1 MLRPHK
7 RIRIDNNLSTNKT
20 KSFTIDLSEFNNITT
35 IDELLN
41 ILNVSQLKQTHLFI
55 NIDTLYNLKEPL
67 IKLNNMIGLNEFKEA
82 IVNMIL
88 YYIQGLDN
96 NEMFNTVLQG
106 PPGCGKTEI
115 AQILAD
121 IYSKL
126 GKLSKGTF
134 TSVKRHDLVAE
145 YLGQTAIKTNRV
157 LKDALGGVL
166 FIDEAYSLGNSEKRD
181 SFAKECIDTI
191 NHFLTENA
199 DDFVVIIAGY
209 SEELKNQFFSM
220 NRGLERRF
228 PWKFKIDNY
237 SNTDLYN
244 IFIKQCSDANW
255 SVINKKY
262 IESFF
267 EKNYESFPFFGGDTM
282 TFFYKC
288 KIAHA
293 RRSITIPSHLKR
305 KLSNSDIDN
314 AFILFKSKSDDDD
327 NNTYKFMYI

>member
-1 MLRPHK
+1 MLHPHK
-7 RIRIDNNLSTNKT
+7 RIRIDNNLSTNKI
-20 KSFTIDLSEFNNITT
+20 KSYTIDLSEFNNITT
-35 IDELLN
+35 IDQLLN
-41 ILNVSQLKQTHLFI
+41 ILNVSQRKQTHLFI

-67 IKLNNMIGLNEFKEA
+67 IELNNMIGLNEFKES

-88 YYIQGLDN
+88 YYIQDLDN
-96 NEMFNTVLQG
+96 NEMFNTVLEG

-157 LKDALGGVL
+157 LKDACGGVL
-166 FIDEAYSLGNSEKRD
+166 FIDEAYSLGNNEKRD

-191 NHFLTENA
+191 NNFLTENA

-255 SVINKKY
+255 SVINKKH

-314 AFILFKSKSDDDD
+314 AFLLFKSKSDDD
-327 NNTYKFMYI
+327 NNTYKFMYV

>member
-1 MLRPHK
+1 MLHPHK
-7 RIRIDNNLSTNKT
+7 RIRIDNNLSTNKI
-20 KSFTIDLSEFNNITT
+20 KSYTIDLSEFNNITT
-35 IDELLN
+35 IDQLLN
-41 ILNVSQLKQTHLFI
+41 ILNVSQRKQTHLFI

-67 IKLNNMIGLNEFKEA
+67 IELNNMIGLNEFKES

-88 YYIQGLDN
+88 YYIQDLDN
-96 NEMFNTVLQG
+96 NEMFNTVLEG

-157 LKDALGGVL
+157 LKNALGGVL
-166 FIDEAYSLGNSEKRD
+166 FIDEAYSLGNNEKRD

-191 NHFLTENA
+191 NNFLTENA

-314 AFILFKSKSDDDD
+314 AFLLFKSKSDDD
-327 NNTYKFMYI
+327 NNTYKFMYV

>member
-7 RIRIDNNLSTNKT
+7 RIRVDNNLSTNKI

-41 ILNVSQLKQTHLFI
+41 ILNVSQRKQTQLFI

-67 IKLNNMIGLNEFKEA
+67 IKLNNMIGLNEFKES

-96 NEMFNTVLQG
+96 NEMFNTVLEG

-145 YLGQTAIKTNRV
+145 YLGQTAIKTNKV

-199 DDFVVIIAGY
+199 DDFVGGKVRSAGDVDGD
-209 SEELKNQFFSM
+209 EIPDIL
-220 NRGLERRF
+220 
-228 PWKFKIDNY
+228 
-237 SNTDLYN
+237 
-244 IFIKQCSDANW
+244 
-255 SVINKKY
+255 INA
-262 IESFF
+262 
-267 EKNYESFPFFGGDTM
+267 FGNADGGGSRAGKTYLILGSSLGS
-282 TFFYKC
+282 TSTVY
-288 KIAHA
+288 
-293 RRSITIPSHLKR
+293 
-305 KLSNSDIDN
+305 LSNADYSFVGENGVDNSGKSVSSAGDVDGDGLSDFLIG
-314 AFILFKSKSDDDD
+314 A
-327 NNTYKFMYI
+327 

>member
-1 MLRPHK
+1 MLHPHK
-7 RIRIDNNLSTNKT
+7 RIRIDNNLSTNKI
-20 KSFTIDLSEFNNITT
+20 KSYTIDLSEFNNITT
-35 IDELLN
+35 IDQLLN
-41 ILNVSQLKQTHLFI
+41 ILNVSQRKQTHLFI

-67 IKLNNMIGLNEFKEA
+67 IELNNMIGLNEFKES

-96 NEMFNTVLQG
+96 NEMFNTVLEG

-115 AQILAD
+115 AKILAD

-157 LKDALGGVL
+157 LKNALGGVL
-166 FIDEAYSLGNSEKRD
+166 FIDEAYSLGNNEKRD

-244 IFIKQCSDANW
+244 IFIKQCSDADW

-314 AFILFKSKSDDDD
+314 AFILFR
-327 NNTYKFMYI
+327 NNESPNISHQFMYI